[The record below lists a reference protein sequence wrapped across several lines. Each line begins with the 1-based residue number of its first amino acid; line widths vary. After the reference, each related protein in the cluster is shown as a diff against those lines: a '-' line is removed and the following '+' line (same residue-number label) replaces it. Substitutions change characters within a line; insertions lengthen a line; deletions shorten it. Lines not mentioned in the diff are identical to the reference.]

1 MYTPQTHTQR
11 HTPSHMLQVIKACE
25 QQTTNLNLAGASR
38 CRAPTDFA
46 TREIP
51 AVSLC
56 PATCLQSILTRRARK
71 TAEVV
76 TLDIKFSG

>member
-25 QQTTNLNLAGASR
+25 KQTTSLNLAGASR

-56 PATCLQSILTRRARK
+56 PATCLQWMVTRRARK

-76 TLDIKFSG
+76 T